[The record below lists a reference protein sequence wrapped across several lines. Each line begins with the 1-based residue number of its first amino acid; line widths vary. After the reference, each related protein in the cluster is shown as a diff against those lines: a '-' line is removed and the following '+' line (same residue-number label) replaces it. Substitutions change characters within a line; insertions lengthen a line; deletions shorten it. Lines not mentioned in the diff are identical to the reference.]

1 MNIEKWLNQQKQ
13 YWLELDEI
21 VFKISK
27 NQFKD
32 LANDKIRRF
41 SPLYMV
47 TAQDL
52 ARARAIGISANV
64 ENYLNNLVIKSH
76 NQIYSGKPQ
85 HKINI
90 LNYLWFDYP
99 KLFVGY
105 ARYINIAFLIFCCGF
120 GFGYINIQTNNDF
133 ANAYIVQGKP
143 ILPSEV
149 KQLINEHKMWTQSIQ
164 GFESYSS
171 AFIATNNIRVSIL
184 LYILGLSFGIGT
196 AWILWLNGLS
206 IGVVIGYCAKHDM
219 LLNILS
225 FIASHGIFELLA
237 FYIAGAAGLS
247 LGYALINPGQYKRID
262 SLKLVAIDS
271 VKIFCGVIPLLI
283 CAGIIEGFISPQSRI
298 ENSVKYIISLT
309 TLALFLLFIFIP
321 RNKQSV
327 G

>member
-105 ARYINIAFLIFCCGF
+105 ARYINIAFLIFCCGH
-120 GFGYINIQTNNDF
+120 GFWLYRHYLNN
-133 ANAYIVQGKP
+133 A
-143 ILPSEV
+143 
-149 KQLINEHKMWTQSIQ
+149 
-164 GFESYSS
+164 
-171 AFIATNNIRVSIL
+171 
-184 LYILGLSFGIGT
+184 
-196 AWILWLNGLS
+196 
-206 IGVVIGYCAKHDM
+206 
-219 LLNILS
+219 
-225 FIASHGIFELLA
+225 
-237 FYIAGAAGLS
+237 
-247 LGYALINPGQYKRID
+247 
-262 SLKLVAIDS
+262 
-271 VKIFCGVIPLLI
+271 
-283 CAGIIEGFISPQSRI
+283 
-298 ENSVKYIISLT
+298 
-309 TLALFLLFIFIP
+309 
-321 RNKQSV
+321 
-327 G
+327 